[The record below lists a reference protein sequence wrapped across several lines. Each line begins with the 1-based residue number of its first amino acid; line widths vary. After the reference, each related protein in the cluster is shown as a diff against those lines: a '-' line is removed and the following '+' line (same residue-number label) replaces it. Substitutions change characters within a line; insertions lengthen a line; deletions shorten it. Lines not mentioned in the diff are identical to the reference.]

1 MIILNKPFSYEEFYK
16 VKTLEDIKNSPS
28 NSTLIF
34 DYCESSLTLFEFCKN
49 NNIPYGVNIDSI
61 KELIFI
67 SNLKAKYAFT
77 DKIENAIDFQKIAE
91 NYLLDTKIILLVENF
106 DKIEEIARF
115 TIDGIKLKDWDEKT
129 KSNSYK

>member
-1 MIILNKPFSYEEFYK
+1 MLILNKPFSNEEFYK

-49 NNIPYGVNIDSI
+49 NEIPYGVNINSI

-77 DKIENAIDFQKIAE
+77 DNLEKAKEFQKIAE

-106 DKIEEIARF
+106 DKIEEIAKF
-115 TIDGIKLKDWDEKT
+115 TIDGIKLK
-129 KSNSYK
+129 